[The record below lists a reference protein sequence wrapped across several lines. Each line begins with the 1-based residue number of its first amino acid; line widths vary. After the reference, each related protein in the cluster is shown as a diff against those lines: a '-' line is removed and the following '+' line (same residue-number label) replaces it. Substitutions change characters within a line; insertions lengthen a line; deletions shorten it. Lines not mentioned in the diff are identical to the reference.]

1 LESLHP
7 SLRFGDTRLNSPG
20 GQLSVRQPPSWSKKT
35 SQPPLPKFP
44 RSPVWMELTLSG
56 PLRDCTGKCIIS
68 FSDAMLAS
76 RRLQL
81 FATSRPLTTWDT
93 WNTRLYR
100 DLHKGTFLVSST
112 GAGPATVVED
122 FGLTFSCPWTTTN
135 RGYEVGLVGNND

>member
-1 LESLHP
+1 VDGAHTVRAP
-7 SLRFGDTRLNSPG
+7 PG
-20 GQLSVRQPPSWSKKT
+20 FVVLA
-35 SQPPLPKFP
+35 
-44 RSPVWMELTLSG
+44 
-56 PLRDCTGKCIIS
+56 CTGKCIIS
-68 FSDAMLAS
+68 FSDAMLATGS

-135 RGYEVGLVGNND
+135 RGYEVGPVGNND